1 MVEWSVNLEGG
12 TWWYAHVV
20 ELPGCF
26 SRGGSRGEALGSL
39 PGAVEGR
46 LAWLGER
53 GLACPAC
60 SGFTVVEERG
70 GIPGL
75 GESGGAVALF
85 RTDLTPV
92 DGETL
97 GEAVRLMT
105 LSRGE
110 LLGVVGGLTGEE
122 LDAEP
127 IPGKR
132 TVRRDISHV
141 VNAEEWYVSRL
152 GPRYQRV
159 YEEGL
164 RAIRGRR
171 RLSAVERLGA
181 TRLPMIAALEAALA
195 EGRQGPFT
203 RRRYTRHPEEAWT
216 LRKVLRRFLEHERE
230 HFETIGRTLWALR
243 TG

>member
-26 SRGGSRGEALGSL
+26 SRGASRGEALGSL

-46 LAWLGER
+46 LGWLRYR

-60 SGFTVVEERG
+60 SGFSVVEERG

-75 GESGGAVALF
+75 GESGGTVALF
-85 RTDLTPV
+85 QTDLATV
-92 DGETL
+92 DAATL

-110 LLGVVGGLTGEE
+110 LLGVVGGLTEDE

-127 IPGKR
+127 VPGKR
-132 TVRRDISHV
+132 TVRRDISHI

-195 EGRQGPFT
+195 ESRQGPFT
-203 RRRYTRHPEEAWT
+203 RRRYARHPEEVWT
-216 LRKVLRRFLEHERE
+216 LGKVLRRFLEHEGE
-230 HFETIGRTLWALR
+230 HLGTINKTLGALAE
-243 TG
+243 